1 MKIIVQVFLHCQI
14 VEKLWG
20 KNVNLYLTPLMN
32 ANVIQMTIIGV
43 LKKKGLALDLN
54 KSKAYKK
61 INVFLKDVFETV
73 ISIT

>member
-1 MKIIVQVFLHCQI
+1 
-14 VEKLWG
+14 
-20 KNVNLYLTPLMN
+20 MN

-61 INVFLKDVFETV
+61 LNVFLKDVFETV
-73 ISIT
+73 ISFT